1 MLRVT
6 GRKKKIKDKKKT
18 NLPIKQ
24 LFAKYGITKLSNILL
39 TAIIF
44 SAHIK
49 KKN

>member
-6 GRKKKIKDKKKT
+6 GRKKKLRKKKT
-18 NLPIKQ
+18 NLPTKQ

-39 TAIIF
+39 TGIIF

-49 KKN
+49 

>member
-6 GRKKKIKDKKKT
+6 GRKKKIKEKKT